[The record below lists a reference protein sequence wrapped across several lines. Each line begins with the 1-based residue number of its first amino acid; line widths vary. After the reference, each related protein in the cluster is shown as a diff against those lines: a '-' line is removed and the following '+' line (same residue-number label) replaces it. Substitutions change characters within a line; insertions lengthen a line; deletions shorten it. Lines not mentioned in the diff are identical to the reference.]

1 MRNKNV
7 IGVLI
12 LIVGFAGSSHAG
24 FKDALKSAAGGA
36 LNGVT
41 GTTLVLR
48 DVSIQDSSSCSAED
62 FKKEQQFSDEQYR
75 QWLQDVI
82 RQLKSAGWKPVPGI
96 SADGMVADGKRAKI
110 SEDEAKNVFC
120 TVENSGI
127 FLAQDFAY
135 FSIGDSFIKFNYATL
150 SKGRCDE
157 RGDVLSNP
165 EASRV
170 IYTIEKACDSAKEK
184 IATDRREKA
193 QLAQEAKI
201 EQAKMAA
208 KEKAEKQEAA
218 KLEEKAD
225 IEKRESENLEALK
238 KSRTGMVAYALSP
251 MQSIQWGD
259 SPEVLKKICNID
271 VPDDYYDPR
280 MGSVGVSVDDKSGKS
295 IDLYIYPGVGVYS
308 ISIDFPSDTVTP
320 EQLIEKYTTDYGPPV
335 KEEKRGFSGILD
347 KVIYRWNAKTH
358 TVELWCP
365 SVRTGVVLT
374 RPELLR
380 EIEALKQ
387 KKKDAAADKQK
398 AETQKLLDF

>member
-12 LIVGFAGSSHAG
+12 LIVGFSGSSLAG

-36 LNGVT
+36 LNEVT

-48 DVSIQDSSSCSAED
+48 DVLIQDSSSCSAED
-62 FKKEQQFSDEQYR
+62 FKKEHQFSDEECR

-82 RQLKSAGWKPVPGI
+82 RQLKSVGWKLVPGI
-96 SADGMVADGKRAKI
+96 SVDGMVADGKRAKI
-110 SEDEAKNVFC
+110 SEDEAKKVFC

-135 FSIGDSFIKFNYATL
+135 FSAGDSFIKFNYATL

-157 RGDVLSNP
+157 RGDVLSNS
-165 EASRV
+165 ESSRV
-170 IYTIEKACDSAKEK
+170 ISAIEKACDSAKEK
-184 IATDRREKA
+184 IATDRREKVR
-193 QLAQEAKI
+193 LAQEAKT

-208 KEKAEKQEAA
+208 KEKAENQAA
-218 KLEEKAD
+218 TKLEEKAD
-225 IEKRESENLEALK
+225 IEKRESANLEALK

-280 MGSVGVSVDDKSGKS
+280 IGSEGVPVDTSGKS
-295 IDLYIYPGVGVYS
+295 VNLYIYPGVGVYS

-320 EQLIEKYTTDYGPPV
+320 EQLIEKYTTDYGAPV

-358 TVELWCP
+358 TVELWRP
-365 SVRTGVVLT
+365 SVRVGVVLT
-374 RPELLR
+374 RPELLK
-380 EIEALKQ
+380 EIEDLKQ
-387 KKKDAAADKQK
+387 KQKNVEEEKKK
-398 AETQKLLDF
+398 AETKKLLDF